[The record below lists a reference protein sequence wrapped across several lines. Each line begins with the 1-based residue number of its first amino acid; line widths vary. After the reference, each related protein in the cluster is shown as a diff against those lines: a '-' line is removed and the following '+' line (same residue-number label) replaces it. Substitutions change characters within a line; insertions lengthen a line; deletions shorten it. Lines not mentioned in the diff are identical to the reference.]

1 MKTIE
6 FLRSVLGGSGYY
18 CVFAANAATDKRV
31 QKFYDSLEAV
41 AKAADH
47 FDADGFDVYFGLGTL
62 REAGSRKKENVAY
75 FKSLFLDLDCGPSK
89 EYPDQQQ
96 AVQALRK
103 FVGELNLPKPMLINS
118 GRGVHVYWPLTKPA
132 PLAEWLTVAERLKKV
147 CAERGLLADAA
158 VTADA
163 ARILRPPNTH
173 NYKGD
178 PPLPVDRK
186 STRLNSSH

>member
-6 FLRSVLGGSGYY
+6 FLRSVLGDGGYY

-62 REAGSRKKENVAY
+62 REAGSRKKENVASL
-75 FKSLFLDLDCGPSK
+75 KSLFLDLDCGPSK

-96 AVQALRK
+96 AVQA
-103 FVGELNLPKPMLINS
+103 
-118 GRGVHVYWPLTKPA
+118 
-132 PLAEWLTVAERLKKV
+132 
-147 CAERGLLADAA
+147 
-158 VTADA
+158 
-163 ARILRPPNTH
+163 
-173 NYKGD
+173 
-178 PPLPVDRK
+178 DRK
-186 STRLNSSH
+186 SVV